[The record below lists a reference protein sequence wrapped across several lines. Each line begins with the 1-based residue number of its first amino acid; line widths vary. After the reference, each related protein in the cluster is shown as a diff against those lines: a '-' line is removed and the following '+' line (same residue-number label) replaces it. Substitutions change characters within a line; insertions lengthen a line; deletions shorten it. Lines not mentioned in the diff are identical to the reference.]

1 MHLGFSLSENACIV
15 VLQIVTRLFLGQNF
29 NINSSLQFYVELLHV
44 KLLRVKVLIRGSQF
58 QQLRIFTIHGN
69 FGVNIAILSV
79 VVQEKRIFMIY
90 TLLYCFKIISPLK
103 WHGFLFLQLRI
114 HFP

>member
-1 MHLGFSLSENACIV
+1 MHLGFSHSENACIV
-15 VLQIVTRLFLGQNF
+15 VLQIVTRLFLGQIF

-79 VVQEKRIFMIY
+79 VDQEKSQQCAKFTDGR
-90 TLLYCFKIISPLK
+90 TN
-103 WHGFLFLQLRI
+103 
-114 HFP
+114 